1 MVLGHSY
8 TLTVMGLLRR
18 GLHLILA
25 STLVL
30 SAAATASDRAV
41 DASIRQLRRVVVP
54 RRDGSH
60 LLLLTSLRQLGDPTL
75 RSFFYQLSQYG
86 SPPVRIHAILALA
99 EIDETGQIDP
109 WLISQLESPEAR
121 YAAISG
127 LVDAD
132 CIGKLLEWD
141 DLESKA
147 RGLLLAEQVA
157 RGAPPD
163 MEALAHLAE
172 HPTLNIAG
180 LAACVLAQLGDSAPF
195 SAYRARLDTLPSAE
209 RGRHLRLIFGAIAEY
224 KLDAVIDWVVDI
236 IGAPDT
242 DPEIVAEGIATV
254 LAIDP
259 PRGVALW
266 TRALGASP
274 GYGKCVRYTLLLLR
288 AGPTVP
294 ASAYDRLPEGD
305 QLIEAM
311 ARAGRAISSG
321 QDAAGDLIALL
332 DLGHRKTVRWAM
344 VAAEDLPDEQ
354 AARVYLHLLDA
365 VVGDRRGRDERAEL
379 AMTATARLFEI
390 DPETVRQR
398 LVQVPDDSL
407 TQQAMLLG
415 LLEPRSAAAGE
426 AAREVKRIG
435 FSQADSVAL
444 ILIAKHAQPPSPE
457 ELEQLGVIAS
467 GGGRVSEG
475 LRTQAAW
482 LYLKHASKI
491 EQALAET
498 FADAGSG

>member
-1 MVLGHSY
+1 
-8 TLTVMGLLRR
+8 MGLLRR
-18 GLHLILA
+18 GLHLVLA

-30 SAAATASDRAV
+30 TATATASDRAV

-60 LLLLTSLRQLGDPTL
+60 LLLLTSLRQLRDPTL

-86 SPPVRIHAILALA
+86 SPLVRIHAILGLA

-109 WLISQLESPEAR
+109 WLVSQLNSAEAR
-121 YAAISG
+121 YAAISNA
-127 LVDAD
+127 LMQDLID
-132 CIGKLLEWD
+132 TDHIGKLLEWD
-141 DLESKA
+141 DLEAKA

-157 RGAPPD
+157 RGEPPD
-163 MEALAHLAE
+163 LEALTHLAE
-172 HPTLNIAG
+172 HPTLDIAG
-180 LAACVLAQLGDSAPF
+180 LAACVLAQLGDAGPF
-195 SAYRARLDTLPSAE
+195 SAYRARLDALPPGT
-209 RGRHLRLIFGAIAEY
+209 RGRHLRVIFGAIAEY
-224 KLDAVIDWVVDI
+224 KLDAVVDWVVEI
-236 IGAPDT
+236 IEAPDT

-254 LAIDP
+254 LALDP

-294 ASAYDRLPEGD
+294 ATAFDRLPEGD
-305 QLIEAM
+305 ALIEAM
-311 ARAGRAISSG
+311 ARAGRAICAG
-321 QDAAGDLIALL
+321 EDASDELIALL
-332 DLGHRKTVRWAM
+332 EMGHLKTTRWAM
-344 VAAEDLPDEQ
+344 AAAKDLPDEQ
-354 AARVYLHLLDA
+354 AARVYVHLLDT
-365 VVGDRRGRDERAEL
+365 VDGNRRGRDERAEL

-390 DPETVRQR
+390 DPEAVAQR
-398 LVQVPDDSL
+398 LADVPDDSL

-415 LLEPRSAAAGE
+415 LLESRSEAAGE
-426 AAREVKRIG
+426 AARGVKRIG
-435 FSQADSVAL
+435 YSQADSVAL
-444 ILIAKHAQPPSPE
+444 ILIAKHAQPPSAE

-482 LYLKHASKI
+482 LYLKHTAKI
-491 EQALAET
+491 EQALAEA